1 MEEHICIA
9 IDGPAGAGKSTVARG
24 IAKKLGI
31 RHLDTGAMYRA
42 MALYALKNGADPADG
57 AAMERLLPDADIR
70 VTFTKEGQRVLLSGE
85 DVTGE
90 IRTPEISMGAS
101 RVGVHPCV
109 RIKLTKLQQ
118 AVAREYSVVMDGR
131 DITTNV
137 LPDTP
142 YKFFVTASPQERAR
156 RRLNELREK
165 GDSKTTLEEVLAD
178 IVRRDEVDSS
188 RAYMPLTVAHD
199 AIIVDTTNMSAADA
213 IEALYTHI
221 GRIRSE

>member
-9 IDGPAGAGKSTVARG
+9 IDGPAGAGKSTVAKG

-42 MALYALKNGADPADG
+42 MALYALRNGADPADG
-57 AAMERLLPDADIR
+57 AAMERLLPGADIR
-70 VTFTKEGQRVLLSGE
+70 VAFTKEGQRVLLSGE

-101 RVGVHPCV
+101 KVGVHPSV
-109 RIKLTKLQQ
+109 RIKLTELQRQ
-118 AVAREYSVVMDGR
+118 VAREYSIVMDGR

-137 LPDTP
+137 LPETP
-142 YKFFVTASPQERAR
+142 YKFFVTASPQERAH
-156 RRLNELREK
+156 RRLNELRER
-165 GDSKTTLEEVLAD
+165 GDSETTLEEVLSD
-178 IVRRDEVDSS
+178 LVRRDEVDSS

-199 AIIVDTTNMSAADA
+199 AIIVDTTHMSAADA
-213 IEALYTHI
+213 IDALYAHI

>member
-9 IDGPAGAGKSTVARG
+9 IDGPAGAGKSTVAKG

-42 MALYALKNGADPADG
+42 MALYAMRCGADPADE
-57 AAMERLLPDADIR
+57 AAMTALLPQADIR

-101 RVGVHPCV
+101 LVGVHPCV
-109 RIKLTKLQQ
+109 RIKLSELQRQ
-118 AVAREYSVVMDGR
+118 VAREYSVVMDGR

-156 RRLNELREK
+156 RRLHELRER
-165 GDSKTTLEEVLAD
+165 GDTQTAFDTVLSD
-178 IVRRDEVDSS
+178 IVARDEVDST
-188 RAYMPLTVAHD
+188 RAFMPLTVARD
-199 AIIVDTTNMSAADA
+199 AIIVDTTNMSAS
-213 IEALYTHI
+213 EATEAMFAHI
-221 GRIRSE
+221 NRIRSE